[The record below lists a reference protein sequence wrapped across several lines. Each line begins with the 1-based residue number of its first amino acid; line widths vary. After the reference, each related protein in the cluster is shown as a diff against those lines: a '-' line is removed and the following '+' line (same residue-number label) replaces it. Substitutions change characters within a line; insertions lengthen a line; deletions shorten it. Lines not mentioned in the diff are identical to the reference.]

1 MIREEPLGRNRRRRL
16 AEGETSSLDPLPDD
30 RRQLLRLWVKRG
42 GDSRW
47 ETLKKDAG
55 IGRQALADNLLE
67 WLLAN
72 GWVALDER
80 FERAAWW
87 PIRVQFRKL
96 DRLRET
102 LGIENAATLN
112 SQWAASRAS
121 LPPESPLADAL
132 DRLPAKTAL
141 ARADL
146 AHALYGWQAEGRSG
160 TQRDFALF
168 ARGTTK
174 SITPAEWAWL
184 AAEIDLAEYGIER
197 HTPTL
202 LLASSMSLEFDSQP
216 WPLAAA
222 ADFAALTPA
231 TLTRVKRIGQPPR
244 EWLLV
249 ENRTSFERE
258 ARSRA
263 ADTAVVWLP
272 GHPPT
277 WWRDAVRRLLAL
289 APAPARIACDPDPA
303 GIEIALAASRVW
315 DDAGLAWTPW
325 KMDGESLAALPA
337 RQPLNDWDRSR
348 IVALRGLQG
357 LPAPLVDLLAE
368 MEKRGEKGEQEG
380 LRPDQPSATTA
391 STSSP

>member
-1 MIREEPLGRNRRRRL
+1 MIREEALARKRRRRL
-16 AEGETSSLDPLPDD
+16 AEGEARGLDALPDD
-30 RRQLLRLWVKRG
+30 WLQLLKRWVRRG

-47 ETLKKDAG
+47 DTLKKDAG
-55 IGRQALADNLLE
+55 TGRHALADKLLE

-72 GWVALDER
+72 GWIALEEK
-80 FERAAWW
+80 FELAAWW
-87 PIRVQFRKL
+87 PARVQFREL
-96 DRLRET
+96 DRLRDV
-102 LGIENAATLN
+102 LGIDNAATLN
-112 SQWAASRAS
+112 AQWHALRAS
-121 LPPESPLADAL
+121 LPAESPLTDAL
-132 DRLPAKTAL
+132 DRLPPKTAL
-141 ARADL
+141 ARAGL
-146 AHALYGWQAEGRSG
+146 AQALSGWQAEGRTG
-160 TQRDFALF
+160 TQRDFALY

-174 SITPAEWAWL
+174 AVTPAEWAWL

-202 LLASSMSLEFDSQP
+202 LLASSMALQFDAGA

-231 TLTRVKRIGQPPR
+231 TLARVQRIIQAPLG
-244 EWLLV
+244 WLLV

-277 WWRDAVRRLLAL
+277 WWRDAMRRLLTL

-303 GIEIALAASRVW
+303 GIEIALAASRLW
-315 DDAGLAWTPW
+315 DEAGLAWAPW
-325 KMDGESLAALPA
+325 KMDGEALATLAT

-348 IVALRGLQG
+348 IESLRKQPR
-357 LPAPLVDLLAE
+357 LPTAFLSLLAE
-368 MEKRGEKGEQEG
+368 MEARGEKGEQEG
-380 LRPDQPSATTA
+380 LPLAQPSATTA